1 MAKLAT
7 IIAAAA
13 FGAVLGAVGILAT
26 IGAVSPSADHVAEQ
40 TTTNP
45 AAAVYGAR

>member
-13 FGAVLGAVGILAT
+13 FGAVLGAVGVIAA
-26 IGAVSPSADHVAEQ
+26 IGALSPSADHVAEQ
-40 TTTNP
+40 TTVDP
-45 AAAVYGAR
+45 AAAVYGTR